1 MRLMHRSPGHSRC
14 ALRGNQRKPGV
25 KNSRTRGAS
34 LLVAL
39 GLCAV
44 LTRGAVGQEM
54 SVPVPTQVSFL
65 TRILAFDRNLDR
77 MGEEIVVGVLY
88 QPRFRASLNAKNAVL
103 AAGHEHPWILD
114 LPVRY
119 VAAEMA
125 DSAQLHRELVRHG
138 VDVVYVAP
146 LRAVAVEDVVAVCR
160 ALRLLS
166 FTGMPVYLRRGL
178 VMAVGSRGKRPVMLV
193 NLGAARAFGAEL
205 SSELL
210 KLAQIVGGR

>member
-1 MRLMHRSPGHSRC
+1 MRFMYRSPGHSRY
-14 ALRGNQRKPGV
+14 ALEGNRHTLGV
-25 KNSRTRGAS
+25 KSSRTRGAS

-103 AAGHEHPWILD
+103 AAGHEHPWIMD

-125 DSAQLHRELVRHG
+125 DSAQLHRELVRQG
-138 VDVVYVAP
+138 VDIVYVTP
-146 LRAVAVEDVVAVCR
+146 LRAVAVEEVVAVCR

-166 FTGMPVYLRRGL
+166 FTGVPEYVSRGL
-178 VMAVGSRGKRPVMLV
+178 VMGVGSRGERPLILV
-193 NLGAARAFGAEL
+193 NLSAARASGAEL

-210 KLAQIVGGR
+210 KLAQIVGDR

>member
-1 MRLMHRSPGHSRC
+1 MHQSPGHSRSAPEGNRR
-14 ALRGNQRKPGV
+14 ALGV
-25 KNSRTRGAS
+25 KSWAQRNGS

-54 SVPVPTQVSFL
+54 SLPVPTQVSFL
-65 TRILAFDRNLDR
+65 TRMLAFDRNLDR
-77 MGEEIVVGVLY
+77 MGEGIVVGVLY

-103 AAGHEHPWILD
+103 AAGHEHPWIVD
-114 LPVRY
+114 LPVQY
-119 VAAEMA
+119 VPLEIT

-166 FTGMPVYLRRGL
+166 FTGVPEYVRRGL
-178 VMAVGSRGKRPVMLV
+178 VMGVGSRGVRPVMLV
-193 NLGAARAFGAEL
+193 NLGSARASGAEL

-210 KLAQIVGGR
+210 KLARIVGDR